1 VRIPDHNKELNKLLR
16 NFRPAPEAVAS
27 NGHAPS
33 PACTDEEILE
43 KLRREEGG
51 KFERLW
57 RGDASEYNGDHS
69 AADHAFVFKVFPYTQ
84 DEEQIRRLHAASG
97 LSRDKSLDRDDYLQR
112 SIDDAREKIDF
123 RYPWGRQ
130 SRSRS
135 LSREGSGD
143 PPETD
148 TDLVQSIKATT
159 LCGRGKPAPRGWIVH
174 NQIWEKHAACWY
186 GEGGVAKS
194 LLAMYLAMQVAS
206 PEFSAWLGDI
216 PIKTAPV
223 LCLDFELDES
233 EQHRRLYEIAQ
244 GLGLEDVPE
253 DLYYIGATE
262 YPPSAVFEAAAS
274 EVERLGIKLVIVDSV
289 GFAVEGDSEIAK
301 DILAFHRT
309 YLEPIKAAGASP
321 LLIDHQAKIVKGEK
335 YSDKTAFGSVYKTNA
350 VRSMFQVRGGK
361 KEDGDGITATFRHTK
376 NNFGPTDDEFS
387 VDVTFRPG
395 KIEVEQ
401 RDEAIPNPDR
411 QPTSEELV
419 MAGFEELGKA
429 TSERI
434 EKHTGLAT
442 KTVRNAITDL
452 KKSGKLEP
460 TGEKD
465 GRYPVL
471 SLRSHSPDLL
481 RDRDRDSRP
490 GHDSED
496 EAGGSGKDAGTGDA
510 DPLGEFWP
518 HVRFRVLKELLWRLD
533 ALRRRARR
541 KEQLYINDPARYHEL
556 PINEKINLRAWVREN
571 VVPQRTPHSSYA
583 LKHIAERDIGG
594 PGYYVGNGE
603 LKGAMLEAGYT
614 PLNTS
619 RERGINFYFQAGPR
633 EGKE

>member
-1 VRIPDHNKELNKLLR
+1 VRIPKHDRELNTLLR
-16 NFRPAPEAVAS
+16 ELRPAANPVS
-27 NGHAPS
+27 NGHAPAT
-33 PACTDEEILE
+33 PHTDDEVIAKVRSET
-43 KLRREEGG
+43 GG
-51 KFERLW
+51 KFDRLW
-57 RGDASEYNGDHS
+57 RGDLSDYNGDHS
-69 AADHAFVFKVFPYTQ
+69 AADHGFVSKLYSYTQ
-84 DEEQIRRLHAASG
+84 DDAQIERIHSKSG
-97 LSRDKSLDRDDYLQR
+97 LARDKSLDRPDYLQR
-112 SIDDAREKIDF
+112 SIDCARENTTWFYEWD
-123 RYPWGRQ
+123 RQ

-135 LSREGSGD
+135 LNRTGSRD
-143 PPETD
+143 PQDSDP
-148 TDLVQSIKATT
+148 VQSIRATT
-159 LCGRGKPAPRGWIVH
+159 LRGRGKPAPRGWIVD

-194 LLAMYLAMQVAS
+194 LLAMHLATHVAS
-206 PEFSAWLGDI
+206 PKFDTWLEDI
-216 PIKTAPV
+216 AIKTAPV

-244 GLGLEDVPE
+244 GLRLDDVPE
-253 DLYYIGATE
+253 NLYYIGATE
-262 YPPSAVFEAAAS
+262 HSPSAVFEAAAA
-274 EVERLGIKLVIVDSV
+274 EVERLGVKLVIVDSV
-289 GFAVEGDSEIAK
+289 GFAIEGDAEIAK
-301 DILAFHRT
+301 DILSFHRL
-309 YLEPIKAAGASP
+309 YLEPLKAAGASP

-361 KEDGDGITATFRHTK
+361 SDDGITATFRHTK
-376 NNFGPTDDEFS
+376 NNFGPKDDEFS
-387 VDVTFRPG
+387 VDVAFTLG
-395 KIEVEQ
+395 KITVRQ
-401 RDEAIPNPDR
+401 LDEALPNPDR
-411 QPTSEELV
+411 EPTSEERVL
-419 MAGFEELGKA
+419 AAFKELGEA

-434 EKHTGLAT
+434 EQHTGLPT

-452 KKSGKLEP
+452 KKSGTLKP

-465 GRYPVL
+465 GRYPV
-471 SLRSHSPDLL
+471 LRSHSPDLL

-510 DPLGEFWP
+510 DSLGEFWP

-533 ALRRRARR
+533 APRRRARR

-603 LKGAMLEAGYT
+603 LKGAMLEAGNT

-633 EGKE
+633 EDKE